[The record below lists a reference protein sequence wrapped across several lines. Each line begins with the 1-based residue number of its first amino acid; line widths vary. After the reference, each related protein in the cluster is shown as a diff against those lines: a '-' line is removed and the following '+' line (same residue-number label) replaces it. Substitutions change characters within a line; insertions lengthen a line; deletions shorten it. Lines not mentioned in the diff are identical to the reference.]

1 MVALFMVNTV
11 NAQDLNAE
19 HTETAVGALPIALK
33 MWLCGGMV
41 VGVVSII
48 IATASYVDS
57 WSRHVD
63 IKDGPVRL
71 MHRLS
76 CRAACVL

>member
-1 MVALFMVNTV
+1 MVNTV
-11 NAQDLNAE
+11 NAQDLSAE

-33 MWLCGGMV
+33 LWLCGGMV

-48 IATASYVDS
+48 IATASYVDN

-71 MHRLS
+71 MYRLYY
-76 CRAACVL
+76 RASCVL